1 MFILWYFFF
10 FKQSFVIG
18 SLDILDFT
26 SDLCKVILF
35 FFFFLQKYL
44 RASSVS
50 LGASLLQR

>member
-1 MFILWYFFF
+1 MFILWYFF

-26 SDLCKVILF
+26 SDLCKVI
-35 FFFFLQKYL
+35 FFFFLQKCL

-50 LGASLLQR
+50 LGASLLQC